1 MRNASL
7 AIVTCAALAL
17 AGCASHQVQPVA
29 ATPEARPPSGAAA
42 LSAAQPAVALPPAP
56 AQATQAEVL
65 TRPQIESQLLNL
77 INQERAHNGLK
88 PLTISAEL
96 ERSAEAHAAEMA
108 KDRFVSVRGSDEP
121 SLADR
126 FDQAGVRSDSVGENV
141 VSLPISDAYLAGESV
156 KTWLAKD
163 AARRN
168 LLSPRFE
175 RTGFGIERS
184 PGAVGEAYVTADFA
198 H

>member
-1 MRNASL
+1 MRKGSL
-7 AIVTCAALAL
+7 AIVTTCVALAL
-17 AGCASHQVQPVA
+17 AGCAARQLQPVA
-29 ATPEARPPSGAAA
+29 TPEHPPSSEAAA
-42 LSAAQPAVALPPAP
+42 PSAAQPASTLPPAS
-56 AQATQAEVL
+56 ARATQAEVL
-65 TRPQIESQLLNL
+65 TRAQIESQLLNL
-77 INQERAHNGLK
+77 INQERAHDGLK
-88 PLTISAEL
+88 PLTTSAEL

-108 KDRFVSVRGSDEP
+108 KGRFVSVRGSGEP

-126 FDQAGVRSDSVGENV
+126 FDQAGVTSDSIGENV
-141 VSLPISDAYLAGESV
+141 VSLPVSDAYLADETV

-198 H
+198 R